1 MEKDR
6 KFVNE
11 LFGLGG
17 NSSVYRP
24 PPRESSDNIND
35 TSNSSGNQESEGGD
49 NGKQSY
55 AMLQQPDTYRTA
67 GASD

>member
-24 PPRESSDNIND
+24 PPRDSSDNVSND
-35 TSNSSGNQESEGGD
+35 NGD
-49 NGKQSY
+49 NVVEQADGKQSY
-55 AMLQQPDTYRTA
+55 SMLQPDTYRTA